1 MKVSLWLE
9 PRSHGVQ
16 NRIPSSNIANYIFRY
31 IYFTKRGMELHK
43 QKDSPLYL
51 KYRGKARRKYFDYCF
66 SEFCKFLQVY
76 VNCHQ
81 KKVSK
86 NILKYMMFLAI

>member
-1 MKVSLWLE
+1 
-9 PRSHGVQ
+9 
-16 NRIPSSNIANYIFRY
+16 
-31 IYFTKRGMELHK
+31 MELHK

-76 VNCHQ
+76 VNCNP